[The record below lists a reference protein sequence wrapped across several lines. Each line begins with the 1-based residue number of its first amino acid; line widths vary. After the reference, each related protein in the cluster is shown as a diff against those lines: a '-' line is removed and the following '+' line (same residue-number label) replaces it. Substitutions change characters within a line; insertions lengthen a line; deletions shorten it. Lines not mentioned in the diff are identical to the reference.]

1 MIMQSAFFKL
11 ANVIPLNEAVELLKN
26 SVEKTYGKK
35 GEKIV
40 EMNKAAIDTGIDA
53 VHKVNI
59 PSSWK
64 NAEVEPTSI
73 KEEPDF
79 IKKFKDLCLDMK
91 EMNFLLVLLM
101 EWKMV
106 LFH

>member
-11 ANVIPLNEAVELLKN
+11 ANVIPVNEAVELLKN

-40 EMNKAAIDTGIDA
+40 EMNKAAIDAGIDA

-64 NAEVEPTSI
+64 NAETELASI
-73 KEEPDF
+73 K
-79 IKKFKDLCLDMK
+79 KNLTS
-91 EMNFLLVLLM
+91 
-101 EWKMV
+101 
-106 LFH
+106 

>member
-11 ANVIPLNEAVELLKN
+11 ANVIPVNEAVELLKN

-64 NAEVEPTSI
+64 MLKLSQ
-73 KEEPDF
+73 
-79 IKKFKDLCLDMK
+79 
-91 EMNFLLVLLM
+91 
-101 EWKMV
+101 
-106 LFH
+106 HQ